1 MRRKFLLLLMCSG
14 FFVSSLF
21 AQNLKVTGKVTSQA
35 DGATLPGV
43 SITVKGTAI
52 GTTSDIDGNYSIDV
66 PQGAVLL
73 FSFVGMVSEEITI
86 SASGVHNVELMPDLI
101 VMQEVVV
108 TALGIKRE
116 KKSLGYA
123 IQEVSG
129 DALLEAKETNIA
141 NSLTGKISGLQV
153 VRSSTGPAGSS
164 KIVIRGHSSLTG
176 DNQPLIVVDG
186 MPLHNFTGA
195 QNNDYWNPSLD
206 MGSGIADL
214 NPDDIE
220 SISVLKGA
228 SAAALYGSRAGNG
241 VILITTKKGASQ
253 PGLGIT
259 FSSSV
264 GVESVFT
271 HPKLQNSFGQGNHG
285 IYDNLSGASWG
296 PEIDGSSVENW
307 NGDQVPLTA
316 YDNVTNFFNLGF
328 NQNYNLSFQQQFK
341 KSSIYTSFTRKDD
354 RSMIPNTNLTRTSVL
369 TRAVSRFGKDER
381 WSVDAKVQYLN
392 AVAKNRPLLGTN
404 SSNAYYTMYML
415 PRSLDIRDFKNPVDE
430 FGNMT
435 WYNTSGE
442 LNPYWIT
449 KYNNNSDIRDRF
461 LLYGALNYAFTD
473 WLNAEVNFGSDLY
486 TTNGEG
492 KLYKGSPISTNGRY
506 SLSKDTFFEN
516 NYSTLISAKKKDIFS
531 KLGAAATLGGNIMMR
546 ENSGISGSSGE
557 MVVPNLFSLNNSV
570 SHPSVSD
577 WFSQMR
583 IVSLYGTL
591 QLSWNEYFFIDGTFR
606 NDWSSTLSKENQ
618 SYFYPSISTS
628 LVFSDML
635 KEMNIEL
642 PTWFT
647 FGKVRASVAQVGNSL
662 GAYQLYNTYN
672 IGNDPLGN
680 TTAYPGNILYD
691 PSVRSELITSRELG
705 ADIRFF
711 DNRIGI
717 DFTWYKSNATRQLIN
732 LPMDPLSGYSFRKI
746 NAGDIQN
753 KGIELMLNA
762 RILDNK
768 DGFSWLAQLNYSTNK
783 NTVEELTEDVKLY
796 QLGGFDNLQILAE
809 AGGLFG
815 QIYGTTYLRVED
827 EESEHYGK
835 LLLNANGYPQANP
848 DRKIMGSQQANALMG
863 ITNTF
868 AFKGLSLGFMIDG
881 RFGGKM
887 FSTTN
892 RNLQLAG
899 TADITAPGGKREDII
914 VDGVIDNGDGTYT
927 VNTTPLEAQDYWQT
941 ITAISGNLGVV
952 EANLYD
958 ATNVRLRYINLT
970 YDFPKKLL
978 QNSPFQKAS
987 FGITV
992 NNVWMLKS
1000 YLNGVDP
1007 ESVYATGTNALGFEN
1022 SAPPTTR
1029 TVLFNLNL
1037 SF

>member
-1 MRRKFLLLLMCSG
+1 MRKTILLFLICMG
-14 FFVSSLF
+14 FCITSIY
-21 AQNLKVTGKVTSQA
+21 AQNLKITGVVTSQT

-43 SITVKGTAI
+43 SIIVKSTST
-52 GTTSDIDGNYSIDV
+52 GTTTDDNGNYSIEV
-66 PQGAVLL
+66 PQGAILV
-73 FSFVGMVSEEITI
+73 FSFLGMLPEEVSIE
-86 SASGVHNVELMPDLI
+86 SSGVYNVVLMPDLI
-101 VMQEVVV
+101 MMQEVVV

-129 DALLEAKETNIA
+129 DVLLETKETNIA
-141 NSLTGKISGLQV
+141 NSLTGKVSGLQV
-153 VRSSTGPAGSS
+153 VRSSSGPAGSS

-186 MPLHNFTGA
+186 MPLNNFTGA

-214 NPDDIE
+214 NPEDIE

-241 VILITTKKGASQ
+241 VILITTKKGSSQ

-259 FSSSV
+259 FSSSL

-271 HPKLQNSFGQGNHG
+271 HPELQNSFGQGNYG
-285 IYDNLSGASWG
+285 IFDNLSGASWG
-296 PEIDGSSVENW
+296 PEINGDLVENW
-307 NGDQVPLTA
+307 DGREVPLSA
-316 YDNVTNFFNLGF
+316 YDNVTNFFDLGI
-328 NQNYNLSFQQQFK
+328 NQNYNLSFQQQHK
-341 KSSIYTSFTRKDD
+341 SSSIYTSITRKDD
-354 RSMIPNTNLTRTSVL
+354 KSMIPNTSLTRTNLL
-369 TRAVSRFGKDER
+369 TRAVSKFGKNEK
-381 WSVDAKVQYLN
+381 WTVDAKVQYLN

-415 PRSLDIRDFKNPVDE
+415 PRSLDIRDFKKSTDE
-430 FGNMT
+430 FGNMI
-435 WYNTSGE
+435 WYNTSGA
-442 LNPYWIT
+442 LNPYWT
-449 KYNNNSDIRDRF
+449 TEYNQNSDERDRF
-461 LLYGALNYAFTD
+461 LLYSSLKYEFTE
-473 WLNAEVNFGSDLY
+473 WLNAEINAGSDLY
-486 TTNGEG
+486 TTNRES

-506 SLSKDTFFEN
+506 SMGKDTFFEN
-516 NYSTLISAKKKDIFS
+516 NFSTLISAGKKDLVG
-531 KLGAAATLGGNIMMR
+531 KLGVASTVGGNIMMR
-546 ENSGISGSSGE
+546 ESSGISGSSGE
-557 MVVPNLFSLNNSV
+557 MVVPNLFMLNNSV
-570 SHPSVSD
+570 SNPTVGES
-577 WFSQMR
+577 FSQMR
-583 IVSLYGTL
+583 IVSMYGTL
-591 QLSWNEYFFIDGTFR
+591 QLSWDDYFFIDGTFR

-635 KEMNIEL
+635 EQMNISL
-642 PTWFT
+642 PSWIT
-647 FGKVRASVAQVGNSL
+647 FGKVRASIAQVGNSL
-662 GAYQLYNTYN
+662 GPYQLYNTYS
-672 IGNDPLGN
+672 IGNDPLGV
-680 TTAYPGNILYD
+680 TTAWTGSTLYD
-691 PSVRSELITSRELG
+691 PNVLSELITSRELG

-711 DNRIGI
+711 ENRIGI

-732 LPMDPLSGYSFRKI
+732 LPMDPLSGYSSKKI

-753 KGIELMLNA
+753 KGIELMVNA

-768 DGFSWLAQLNYSTNK
+768 EGFSWHTQFNYSTNK
-783 NTVEELTEDVKLY
+783 NTVEELTEDVHFY
-796 QLGGFDNLQILAE
+796 QIGGFDNLQILAE
-809 AGGLFG
+809 AGGLYG

-827 EESEHYGK
+827 EESEHFGK
-835 LLLNANGYPQANP
+835 LLLNANGYPLADP
-848 DRKIMGSQQANALMG
+848 ERKILGSQQADALMG

-868 AFKGLSLGFMIDG
+868 MYKGLSLSFMFDG

-899 TADITAPGGKREDII
+899 TAKITAPNGMREDII
-914 VDGVIDNGDGTYT
+914 VEGVIDNGDGTYSA
-927 VNTTPLEAQDYWQT
+927 NDIALSQQDYWQT
-941 ITAISGNLGVV
+941 ITAISGNLGVI

-958 ATNVRLRYINLT
+958 ATNVRLRYISINYDLPKNLVQKT
-970 YDFPKKLL
+970 PL
-978 QNSPFQKAS
+978 QRAS
-987 FGITV
+987 VGVSV
-992 NNVWMLKS
+992 NNVWLIKS